1 MIIYDFEVFK
11 HDTLLGALNEETGEI
26 TQLWNIDQ
34 IREFTEKNL
43 KNVWVGYNCEHYDK
57 ILLHGIYT
65 RKLLTETRVFDCSG
79 SIFHAQDSYICVF
92 GIL

>member
-43 KNVWVGYNCEHYDK
+43 KNVKTC
-57 ILLHGIYT
+57 
-65 RKLLTETRVFDCSG
+65 
-79 SIFHAQDSYICVF
+79 
-92 GIL
+92 